1 MEAIVGKGRKQLF
14 QDGYEDITY
23 KQVNNYV
30 IQQIMLMTK
39 WTEEYERQNQ
49 LYLRVVELWNMVK
62 KSSQGQHLKKLRDH
76 VTWIHQEV
84 VARKESGG
92 SVSKK
97 EYDITSTTLT

>member
-1 MEAIVGKGRKQLF
+1 
-14 QDGYEDITY
+14 
-23 KQVNNYV
+23 
-30 IQQIMLMTK
+30 
-39 WTEEYERQNQ
+39 
-49 LYLRVVELWNMVK
+49 MVK
-62 KSSQGQHLKKLRDH
+62 ISSQGQRLKKLRDH